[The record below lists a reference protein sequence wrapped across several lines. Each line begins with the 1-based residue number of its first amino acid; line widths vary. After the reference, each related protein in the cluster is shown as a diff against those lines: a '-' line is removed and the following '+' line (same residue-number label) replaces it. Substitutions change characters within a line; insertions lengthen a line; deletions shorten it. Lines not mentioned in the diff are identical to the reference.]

1 MTSVESSLNLTS
13 FRPPAPEH
21 FLPPGGG
28 GLRWGKLE
36 LDIELDIELDVIPA
50 REPESI
56 LNLSG
61 YRSRLKNL
69 LQVASYGL
77 KPTTGNFKL

>member
-28 GLRWGKLE
+28 GLRWGGLE
-36 LDIELDIELDVIPA
+36 LDIDLDVIPA
-50 REPESI
+50 LEPESI